1 LQYKVYS
8 LDVKGCLRMQ
18 IDNVPRRGKPRL
30 SAAALAALV
39 FLAAG
44 AAPRAALP
52 AAQAGAQ
59 AAASAAVP
67 AAAAPRILAP
77 RILAMPASAAPG
89 DPFLCWLQS
98 DRPILEATARI
109 LGPGGTR
116 LSKAAG
122 FFMPSEGEGYLY
134 GFLLALPVAAPPGPA
149 SLAISAALAAGE
161 GCASDAEALP
171 DESSAVVELGAPFTI
186 EAKTF
191 VREDIPLDKANTAL
205 RTEPDPAKTAESL
218 AFAKIFQARDPTALF
233 ALGPMTKPLTVAWRE
248 TATFADER
256 RYLYFGGGADS
267 IRHGGV
273 DIGAKEGSPVLACAP
288 GRVVFAARR
297 IVTGNTIVLEHLPG
311 LFSIYMHLSALAAR
325 EGEVVAQGQKIG
337 LVGSTGLSTGPHL
350 HWELRVGETS
360 VNPAYWLERSLFDRS
375 LFERSL
381 LDKSGATGKIEAPA
395 KGR

>member
-1 LQYKVYS
+1 MKGYLHLQND
-8 LDVKGCLRMQ
+8 DVS
-18 IDNVPRRGKPRL
+18 RRGGPRL
-30 SAAALAALV
+30 LAAALAALV

-44 AAPRAALP
+44 GVPASAQGAAQAP
-52 AAQAGAQ
+52 AAQA
-59 AAASAAVP
+59 AAATALPVAASQG
-67 AAAAPRILAP
+67 AAAAVLAAPAP
-77 RILAMPASAAPG
+77 RIIAMPEAAAPG

-98 DRPILEATARI
+98 ERPVLEATARI
-109 LGPGGTR
+109 LGPGGVK
-116 LSKAAG
+116 LSKASG
-122 FFMPSEGEGYLY
+122 FYMPSEGEGFLY
-134 GFLLALPVAAPPGPA
+134 GFLLALPVAASPGKA
-149 SLAISAALAAGE
+149 TLAIAATLAAGE
-161 GCASDAEALP
+161 DLASE
-171 DESSAVVELGAPFTI
+171 VELSAGFTI
-186 EAKTF
+186 EAKAF
-191 VREDIPLDKANTAL
+191 LREDIPLDKANTAL

-233 ALGPMTKPLTVAWRE
+233 ALGAMTKPLTVAWRE

-267 IRHGGV
+267 IRHGGI

-288 GRVVFAARR
+288 GRVVFAGRR
-297 IVTGNTIVLEHLPG
+297 IVTGNTIVVEHLPG

-360 VNPAYWLERSLFDRS
+360 VNPAYWLARP
-375 LFERSL
+375 L
-381 LDKSGATGKIEAPA
+381 LDKSGPTGKIEAPA

>member
-1 LQYKVYS
+1 
-8 LDVKGCLRMQ
+8 MQ
-18 IDNVPRRGKPRL
+18 IDNVSRRAMPRL
-30 SAAALAALV
+30 LAATLAALV

-44 AAPRAALP
+44 GLP
-52 AAQAGAQ
+52 AASQ
-59 AAASAAVP
+59 AASQAADAAQP
-67 AAAAPRILAP
+67 AVRILAA

-89 DPFLCWLQS
+89 DPFLCWMQS
-98 DRPILEATARI
+98 GRPVLEATARI

-122 FFMPSEGEGYLY
+122 FYMPPEGEGYLY
-134 GFLLALPVAAPPGPA
+134 GFLLALPMAAPPGKATLAITA
-149 SLAISAALAAGE
+149 SLAPAS
-161 GCASDAEALP
+161 GCASDTEALP
-171 DESSAVVELGAPFTI
+171 DEGSAAVELSAPFAI

-233 ALGPMTKPLTVAWRE
+233 ALGPMAKPLTVAWRE

-256 RYLYFGGGADS
+256 RYLYYGGGTDS
-267 IRHGGV
+267 IRHGGI

-288 GRVVFAARR
+288 GRVVYAGKR
-297 IVTGNTIVLEHLPG
+297 IVTGNTIVVEHLPG
-311 LFSIYMHLSALAAR
+311 LFSIYMHLSAIAAR

-337 LVGSTGLSTGPHL
+337 LVGSTGLSTGAHL
-350 HWELRVGETS
+350 HWELRVGETP
-360 VNPAYWLERSLFDRS
+360 VNPAYWLTRPLLERP
-375 LFERSL
+375 L
-381 LDKSGATGKIEAPA
+381 LDKSGPTGKIEAPA